1 MDNCAQNSNVR
12 YYKDQEN
19 TFECITKHDRSGHA
33 HALSDQ
39 CKLKPKYVVYE
50 KRGKMYASEL
60 RMLLVSSLLF
70 AVFVP
75 VLGILIHNTIGS
87 Y

>member
-39 CKLKPKYVVYE
+39 
-50 KRGKMYASEL
+50 
-60 RMLLVSSLLF
+60 
-70 AVFVP
+70 
-75 VLGILIHNTIGS
+75 
-87 Y
+87 